1 MSILKNEK
9 KICAISAIGGLL
21 ILSFLIIHFLWMLL
35 SNPLFYLSFLFGVLL
50 LFIILIMLAWK
61 AFGAVGGIT
70 FCILSCFIALSV
82 SIGSRC
88 QSFNLMALLYVIA
101 TINIYILFKKEK
113 DITQMNQV
121 NFEELEESFNSLF
134 VESQK
139 HYLQTEA
146 LNKKYYRYLNLK
158 GVVELL
164 SASLS
169 LPEVVRVIVKKTL
182 ELVGKSDYCLFYLT
196 DEEKQ
201 KLVLAAIEAQAGL
214 ISKIK
219 SKNGDIFDDWVLKR
233 RQPLMINDCKKDYRF
248 GTKIVNKK
256 DRDFKSLISSPL
268 IVAEKVIGVLRLD
281 NSHTNV
287 YLQDD
292 LRLLNIIANLA
303 AVSIEN
309 AFLFQ
314 RTVEL
319 AITDGL
325 TGLHVHRYFME
336 RLTEELHRAAR
347 TKSSLSLLMCDID
360 HFKQYN
366 DKYGHI
372 AGDIVLKGISRIL
385 IECLQAGDFVARYG
399 GEEFAIF
406 LPKQDKQTA
415 FEVAEKI
422 RKAVKERE
430 FILRRQKSRVS
441 ISIGVAT
448 FSEDGVIAEAL
459 IKEADLALYKAKQEG
474 RDKVCSASI

>member
-1 MSILKNEK
+1 MSIFKNEK
-9 KICAISAIGGLL
+9 KICAIFAVGGLL
-21 ILSFLIIHFLWMLL
+21 IFSFLITHFLWMLI
-35 SNPLFYLSFLFGVLL
+35 SNPSCYLSFLFGVLL

-61 AFGAVGGIT
+61 AFGSVGGIT

-82 SIGSRC
+82 SIGSRHHFF
-88 QSFNLMALLYVIA
+88 SLMALLYVLA
-101 TINIYILFKKEK
+101 TISIYSLFKKEK
-113 DITQMNQV
+113 DITQVNQV
-121 NFEELEESFNSLF
+121 NFEELEENFNSLS

-139 HYLQTEA
+139 HHLQTEF
-146 LNKKYYRYLNLK
+146 LNKKYHRYLNLK
-158 GVVELL
+158 SVVELL

-169 LPEVVRVIVKKTL
+169 LPEVVPVIANKTL

-196 DEEKQ
+196 DEVKQ
-201 KLVLAAIEAQAGL
+201 KLALAAIKTQTGL
-214 ISKIK
+214 DSRIK
-219 SKNGDIFDDWVLKR
+219 SKNGDIFDDWILKR

-248 GTKIVNKK
+248 GTKIISKE

-268 IVAEKVIGVLRLD
+268 IAAEKVIGILRLD

-314 RTVEL
+314 KTSEL

-325 TGLHVHRYFME
+325 TGLHIHSYFME
-336 RLTEELHRAAR
+336 RLAEELHRAAR
-347 TKSSLSLLMCDID
+347 TKSTLSLLMCDVD
-360 HFKQYN
+360 YFKQYN

-372 AGDIVLKGISRIL
+372 AGDIVLKGISQIL
-385 IECLQAGDFVARYG
+385 TECSQAGDFVARYG
-399 GEEFAIF
+399 GEEFAVF

-415 FEVAEKI
+415 FKVAEKI
-422 RKAVKERE
+422 RRAIKERE

-448 FSEDGVIAEAL
+448 FPEDGVIPEAL
-459 IKEADLALYKAKQEG
+459 IKEADMALYKAKQEG
-474 RDKVCSASI
+474 RNKVCSA